1 MEFQKTAEKTGDL
14 IGNKI
19 ANTVQSKTI
28 ATRANLTTVKLREVH
43 HGIIQKQLQ
52 LNMIKKYLKK
62 DIHFQKKIQQ
72 KIIGNLT
79 LI

>member
-19 ANTVQSKTI
+19 ANTVQSKII
-28 ATRANLTTVKLREVH
+28 ATRANLTTVKLRESQEIH

-62 DIHFQKKIQQ
+62 DIHFRKKYSKKLLVI
-72 KIIGNLT
+72 
-79 LI
+79 